1 MLGATATA
9 LLVIFALVVA
19 ATLVLAARNRLAFRI
34 GMRNVRRARGRTVLL
49 LLGLLIGTTIIS
61 GSLVINDTVS
71 AVNVHFVIQS
81 YGYTDE
87 GIFNQTASGGFQL
100 YPYSVYTNVSS
111 ALGTNPNVAAL
122 TPEIVSAT
130 QAIDHRNRIPETNLD
145 LVGVNGNQST
155 QLGPFVTDS
164 GTHLAG
170 PGPGQTYLD
179 DQAATQ
185 LSANVGDTLSLYGPT
200 GVPMNVTVSAV
211 VQDDARGG
219 TFYLF
224 AGESGNVFLDLAGAQ
239 TLLAAPGMIN
249 FIAATNP
256 GGIQDGAARSPAA
269 STALN
274 ASLVAAHV
282 PSGLTVHSL
291 LNPALSQA
299 VTSGQSTATFFIVF
313 GLFSI
318 IAGAILVVS
327 IFVMLAEERM
337 GEMGTIRAI
346 GLPRRQLVFAYLFEG
361 FAYAVGSSLAGA
373 FLGVGVGYGMVY
385 AFSQLFSGGGV
396 SGSAI
401 LQSFTVT
408 PDSLVIAYTIGFL
421 LTLITVAAATGRAS
435 RLNIVRAIRSIPEPP
450 PPIRTYTRLAYA
462 GVPILLLGAVLF
474 AFTFRGTGDVSYP
487 NIGVA
492 MIVMGAAMVAARF
505 LRNRIVFS
513 AAGASLLLWAGVEP
527 LQVAVLGS
535 HHSGGIF
542 IVFVFGMELI
552 LGAVLLY
559 VFNASMLVD
568 VLVRIF
574 GGSSRRVA
582 IAQTGLMYPGRRP
595 VRPALTLT
603 IFTLVVFTVVVV
615 AGFGASLTTA
625 EENTLSA
632 QTGGYS
638 FFGQTA
644 TALPNIAA
652 TIHNNST
659 LGPEFSNVVPLVV
672 GGAFL
677 NWSTLPAAYLP
688 YSDAIFSA
696 PMGLPFAS
704 DFYGSNQFTFSSTV
718 GGMGTSATWNRL
730 ATDPTAAI
738 VDGSFSGGGF
748 AGPHPTLTTGTTLQ
762 VANPL
767 TGKTETLTV
776 IGILTGSLLGGVW
789 LNPSTAR
796 SLGFTSLSGALLNV
810 ASGVSSVKA
819 SQDLKTAFFTDGMVL
834 LDFHQ
839 VLATSIEQFNGIL
852 TLLEVFAALGLA
864 VGIAA
869 MGIVALRAVAERR
882 REIGM
887 TRAAGFTRTDVF
899 LSFLLEY
906 SFISLLGIGIGTL
919 LALLLDYEATLQPGS
934 GLTYTIPWLTV
945 IAIVVVSYSLTVVAI
960 SGPALR
966 AARLPPSEAVRYIE

>member
-1 MLGATATA
+1 MLGAAATF
-9 LLVIFALVVA
+9 LLVVFALVVVVTLGLA
-19 ATLVLAARNRLAFRI
+19 ATHRLAFRI
-34 GMRNVRRARGRTVLL
+34 GMRNVRRARGRTILL

-87 GIFNQTASGGFQL
+87 GIYNQTAAGGFQL
-100 YPYSVYTNVSS
+100 FPYSVYTNLSGAV
-111 ALGTNPNVAAL
+111 GNNPNIVGL
-122 TPEIVSAT
+122 TPEIVTVT
-130 QAIDHRNRIPETNLD
+130 QAIDHRNGVPETNLD
-145 LVGVNGNQST
+145 LVGVNGNQSG
-155 QLGPFVTDS
+155 QLGPFVADS
-164 GTHLAG
+164 GTHLTG
-170 PGPGQTYLD
+170 PGPSQTYLD
-179 DQAATQ
+179 DQAASQ
-185 LSANVGDTLSLYGPT
+185 LGATVGDSVSLYGPT
-200 GVPMNVTVSAV
+200 GHPMTVTVAAV
-211 VQDDARGG
+211 VKDDTRGG
-219 TFYLF
+219 TFFLF
-224 AGESGNVFLDLAGAQ
+224 AGESGNVFLDLATAQ
-239 TLLAAPGMIN
+239 TLLATPGLIN

-256 GGIQDGAARSPAA
+256 GDIQAGASHSPASSA
-269 STALN
+269 ALN

-282 PSGLTVHSL
+282 PAGLTVHPL
-291 LNPALSQA
+291 LDPALSQA
-299 VTSGQSTATFFIVF
+299 VTSGASTATFFIVF

-346 GLPRRQLVFAYLFEG
+346 GLSRRELVFAYLFEG

-373 FLGVGVGYGMVY
+373 FIGVGVGYGMVY
-385 AFSQLFSGGGV
+385 AFSTLFSGGGV
-396 SGSAI
+396 SSSSI

-421 LTLITVAAATGRAS
+421 LTLLTVAAATGRAS

-450 PPIRTYTRLAYA
+450 PPIRTYTRIAYA
-462 GVPILLLGAVLF
+462 GVPLAILGMLLF
-474 AFTFRGTGDVSYP
+474 ASTFRGTTDSSYP

-492 MIVMGAAMVAARF
+492 MIIMGGAMVAARF
-505 LRNRIVFS
+505 AKNRLVFS
-513 AAGASLLLWAGVEP
+513 VAGAALLLWAGYEP
-527 LQVAVLGS
+527 LQVAVLGTQ
-535 HHSGGIF
+535 HAGGVF

-559 VFNASMLVD
+559 VFNATVLVD
-568 VLVRIF
+568 ALVRIF

-625 EENTLSA
+625 EEHNLSA

-638 FFGQTA
+638 FYGQTA
-644 TALPNIAA
+644 IPEANIAA
-652 TIHNNST
+652 AIHNNST
-659 LGPEFSNVVPLVV
+659 LGPEFSTVVPLVV
-672 GGAFL
+672 GAAFL
-677 NWSTLPAAYLP
+677 NWSTIPAAYLP
-688 YSDAIFSA
+688 YSYPIYSA
-696 PMGLPFAS
+696 PTGLPYATDFAS
-704 DFYGSNQFTFSSTV
+704 SNQFTFTSTV
-718 GGMGTSATWNRL
+718 GGASASATWNRI
-730 ATDPTAAI
+730 ATDPTAAV
-738 VDGSFSGGGF
+738 VDGSFAGGGF
-748 AGPHPTLTTGTTLQ
+748 GAPHPTIPVGATLN

-767 TGKTETLTV
+767 TGKATNFTV
-776 IGILTGSLLGGVW
+776 VGVLTGALLSAVW
-789 LNPSTAR
+789 LNPAASRT
-796 SLGFTSLSGALLNV
+796 LGFANLTGALITV
-810 ASGVSSVKA
+810 APGVSTVKA
-819 SQDLKTAFFTDGMVL
+819 AQDLKTAFFSAGMVL
-834 LDFHQ
+834 LDFNQ
-839 VLATSIEQFNGIL
+839 VLATSINSFNGIL
-852 TLLEVFAALGLA
+852 TLLEVFAGLGLA

-887 TRAAGFTRTDVF
+887 VRAAGFTQSDVF

-919 LALLLDYEATLQPGS
+919 LAILLDYEATLGN
-934 GLTYTIPWLTV
+934 GNMLTFTIPWVTIAV
-945 IAIVVVSYSLTVVAI
+945 IVLVSYLLTIVAI

-966 AARLPPSEAVRYIE
+966 AARLPPSEAVRYTE